1 MEVEQRVSV
10 RKFKEL
16 FGLNEYTARNLV
28 RIADFPSVKLGS
40 RYYVDVQR
48 VIEWFKKR
56 ESSAKVDLQ
65 EHRVITRR

>member
-1 MEVEQRVSV
+1 MGVEQRVSV

-16 FGLNEYTARNLV
+16 FGLKEYTARNLV

-40 RYYVDVQR
+40 RYYVDVPR
-48 VIEWFKKR
+48 AIEWFKKR